1 MKEKMKMTDYKPI
14 NEDLIK
20 ITKYEVLSPLADPF
34 IFDDG
39 HRLTSREEWD
49 ARRKEIYKSA
59 IELQFGPTIPDPE
72 FLEIQPINF
81 SKKGT
86 PSSYRITT
94 GTRKN
99 PVSFVMYIFK
109 AVSDKPSSAVIT
121 GDLCFKMLFDREWT
135 SRFTDNGINLVA
147 FNRCELAPDVAG
159 YDVNALDK
167 STGEYKI
174 AKEYWDH
181 IRETD
186 CGGQLKATY
195 PDIDFSTTMAWAWG
209 YSRCVDALEQLGITD
224 LDATVFTGLS
234 RGAKTCALAG
244 ALDERAAI
252 VNPCATCMGAY
263 SSYRINIEAI
273 TEDGEVK
280 SSEPLSNIFFHFPQW
295 MGRGMKDYI
304 GKEETLPFDS
314 HHFKA
319 MIAPRVLFVAEAASD
334 IWANPVGSWQTTL
347 AAAEVYKMLGCEENL
362 FWYFRTGYHAQTLE
376 DVDMLINVIKHKT
389 DGEPISDKFF
399 KTPFRPMPLAYS
411 WKSPI

>member
-1 MKEKMKMTDYKPI
+1 MRRIKKMSNYKPI
-14 NEDLIK
+14 HEDLIK
-20 ITKYEVLSPLADPF
+20 ITKYEVLSPLPDPF
-34 IFDDG
+34 VFEDG
-39 HRLTSREEWD
+39 HRLTSPDEWNE
-49 ARRKEIYKSA
+49 RRKEIYKSA
-59 IELQFGPTIPDPE
+59 IGLQFGPTIPDPE
-72 FLEIQPINF
+72 FIDIQPMYYSAQGF
-81 SKKGT
+81 PTG
-86 PSSYRITT
+86 YRITT
-94 GTRKN
+94 GTRAN
-99 PVSFVMYIFK
+99 PVSFCMYIFK
-109 AVSDKPSSAVIT
+109 AKSDKPAPAVIT

-135 SRFTDNGINLVA
+135 SRFTDNGITLVA
-147 FNRCELAPDVAG
+147 FNRCELAPDVAD
-159 YDVNALDK
+159 YNVNGLNK
-167 STGEYKI
+167 STGEYTI
-174 AKEYWDH
+174 AKKYWDD
-181 IRETD
+181 IRESD
-186 CGGQLKATY
+186 CGGQLRVTY

-209 YSRCVDALEQLGITD
+209 YSRCVDALEMLGITD
-224 LDATVFTGLS
+224 LNMTVFTGLS

-273 TEDGEVK
+273 TEDGNVRP
-280 SSEPLSNIFFHFPQW
+280 SEPLSNIFFHFPQW

-347 AAAEVYKMLGCEENL
+347 AAGEVYKMLGCEENL
-362 FWYFRTGYHAQTLE
+362 FWYFRAGYHDQTLE
-376 DVDMLINVIKHKT
+376 DVDMLINIIKHKT
-389 DGEPISDKFF
+389 EGAEISDKFF